1 MAIIGLG
8 NALTDILVQL
18 PDESILRELGV
29 ERGGMYLIDSRKHQ
43 QMMTRIGHLPQ
54 SIAAGGSAAN
64 MVGGVATLGTPAAY
78 VGHIGADATGEAFRR
93 CQQQKHIKPLLGVS
107 EATPSGKCISMV
119 LPDGERTMLTYLGA
133 ALEIDTRELTPE
145 NLRGNKVLFIEG
157 YLLNCPDVIEPAMQ
171 AAREAGVLVAL
182 DAASGAVLAVGA
194 QAKAYLGRTPQK
206 IRAVRPMK
214 DGVIA
219 DFDVTR
225 EMIAYFVSK
234 AIGRSRLFRPSM
246 VISIPSGITQ
256 VEKKAVIDAALL
268 AGAGEV
274 RLVEEPMAA
283 ALGADLPVQE
293 AVASMVLDIGGGTSE
308 VAVISLSAMSVTR
321 SLRIAGDVMNDAVR
335 RYMRDVFGIV
345 IGENSAER
353 LKIELGTAVPVDD
366 GRTAEV
372 MGKDAVLGTPKTV
385 SVSEAHVREA
395 LRDPLQAIAGAVLRA
410 LEMTPPELAA
420 DIYERG
426 MLLAGGGGLLRGLDQ
441 YLAAAAHIPVRVD
454 DDPLT
459 TVLRGSARAMRDKR
473 TYEDLFIN

>member
-1 MAIIGLG
+1 M
-8 NALTDILVQL
+8 D
-18 PDESILRELGV
+18 
-29 ERGGMYLIDSRKHQ
+29 
-43 QMMTRIGHLPQ
+43 
-54 SIAAGGSAAN
+54 
-64 MVGGVATLGTPAAY
+64 LGTAN
-78 VGHIGADATGEAFRR
+78 T
-93 CQQQKHIKPLLGVS
+93 LLS
-107 EATPSGKCISMV
+107 S
-119 LPDGERTMLTYLGA
+119 
-133 ALEIDTRELTPE
+133 
-145 NLRGNKVLFIEG
+145 
-157 YLLNCPDVIEPAMQ
+157 
-171 AAREAGVLVAL
+171 AREDLLVNEPSVVAL

-274 RLVEEPMAA
+274 RLIEEPMAA
-283 ALGADLPVQE
+283 ALGAGLPVQE

-321 SLRIAGDVMNDAVR
+321 SLRIAGDAMNDAVG

-353 LKIELGTAVPVDD
+353 LKIELGAAVPLDEE
-366 GRTAEV
+366 RSAQV
-372 MGKDAVLGTPKTV
+372 MGKDVVLGTPKTV
-385 SVSEAHVREA
+385 TVKEAHVREA
-395 LRDPLQAIAGAVLRA
+395 LRDSLQAIAGAVLRA
-410 LEMTPPELAA
+410 LEATPPELAA

-441 YLAAAAHIPVRVD
+441 YLSTAARIKVAVD
-454 DDPLT
+454 GDPLT
-459 TVLRGSARAMRDKR
+459 TVLRGSAAAMRNR
-473 TYEDLFIN
+473 ALYEDMFIN

>member
-1 MAIIGLG
+1 MFGFLRRFFAH
-8 NALTDILVQL
+8 DIAM
-18 PDESILRELGV
+18 D
-29 ERGGMYLIDSRKHQ
+29 
-43 QMMTRIGHLPQ
+43 
-54 SIAAGGSAAN
+54 
-64 MVGGVATLGTPAAY
+64 LGTAN
-78 VGHIGADATGEAFRR
+78 T
-93 CQQQKHIKPLLGVS
+93 LLS
-107 EATPSGKCISMV
+107 S
-119 LPDGERTMLTYLGA
+119 
-133 ALEIDTRELTPE
+133 
-145 NLRGNKVLFIEG
+145 
-157 YLLNCPDVIEPAMQ
+157 
-171 AAREAGVLVAL
+171 AREDMLVNEPSVVAL
-182 DAASGAVLAVGA
+182 DADSGAVLAVGA
-194 QAKAYLGRTPQK
+194 QAKAYLGRTPRK

-225 EMIAYFVSK
+225 EMIAYFVGK

-268 AGAGEV
+268 AGAGDV
-274 RLVEEPMAA
+274 RLIEEPMAA
-283 ALGADLPVQE
+283 ALGAGLPVQE

-308 VAVISLSAMSVTR
+308 VAVISLSAMSVTQ
-321 SLRIAGDVMNDAVR
+321 SLRIAGDAMNDAVR

-353 LKIELGTAVPVDD
+353 LKMELGTAVPVDD
-366 GRTAEV
+366 GRTADV
-372 MGKDAVLGTPKTV
+372 MGKDVVLGTPKTV
-385 SVSEAHVREA
+385 TVSEAHVREA
-395 LRDPLQAIAGAVLRA
+395 LSDSLQAIAGAVLRA

-441 YLAAAAHIPVRVD
+441 YLAAAARIRVTVD

-459 TVLRGSARAMRDKR
+459 TVLRGSATAMRDKT

>member
-1 MAIIGLG
+1 MFGFLRRFFAH
-8 NALTDILVQL
+8 DIAM
-18 PDESILRELGV
+18 D
-29 ERGGMYLIDSRKHQ
+29 
-43 QMMTRIGHLPQ
+43 
-54 SIAAGGSAAN
+54 
-64 MVGGVATLGTPAAY
+64 LGTAN
-78 VGHIGADATGEAFRR
+78 T
-93 CQQQKHIKPLLGVS
+93 LLS
-107 EATPSGKCISMV
+107 S
-119 LPDGERTMLTYLGA
+119 
-133 ALEIDTRELTPE
+133 
-145 NLRGNKVLFIEG
+145 
-157 YLLNCPDVIEPAMQ
+157 
-171 AAREAGVLVAL
+171 AREDMLVNEPSVVAL
-182 DAASGAVLAVGA
+182 DADSGAVLAVGA
-194 QAKAYLGRTPQK
+194 QAKAYLGRTPRK

-225 EMIAYFVSK
+225 EMIAYFVGK

-268 AGAGEV
+268 AGAEDV
-274 RLVEEPMAA
+274 RLIEEPMAA
-283 ALGADLPVQE
+283 ALGAGLPVQE

-308 VAVISLSAMSVTR
+308 VAVISLSAMSVTQ
-321 SLRIAGDVMNDAVR
+321 SLRIAGDAMNDAVR

-353 LKIELGTAVPVDD
+353 LKMELGTAVPVDD
-366 GRTAEV
+366 GRTADV
-372 MGKDAVLGTPKTV
+372 MGKDVVLGTPKTV
-385 SVSEAHVREA
+385 TVSEAHVREA
-395 LRDPLQAIAGAVLRA
+395 LSDSLQAIAGAVLRA

-441 YLAAAAHIPVRVD
+441 YLAAAARIRVTVD

-459 TVLRGSARAMRDKR
+459 TVLRGSATAMRDKT

>member
-1 MAIIGLG
+1 MFGFLRRFFAH
-8 NALTDILVQL
+8 DIAM
-18 PDESILRELGV
+18 D
-29 ERGGMYLIDSRKHQ
+29 
-43 QMMTRIGHLPQ
+43 
-54 SIAAGGSAAN
+54 
-64 MVGGVATLGTPAAY
+64 LGTANTLLST
-78 VGHIGADATGEAFRR
+78 ADED
-93 CQQQKHIKPLLGVS
+93 LLIN
-107 EATPSGKCISMV
+107 EPSV
-119 LPDGERTMLTYLGA
+119 
-133 ALEIDTRELTPE
+133 
-145 NLRGNKVLFIEG
+145 
-157 YLLNCPDVIEPAMQ
+157 
-171 AAREAGVLVAL
+171 VAL
-182 DAASGAVLAVGA
+182 DADSGAVLAVGA
-194 QAKAYLGRTPQK
+194 QAKAYLGRTPRK

-234 AIGRSRLFRPSM
+234 AIGRSRLFKPSM

-274 RLVEEPMAA
+274 RLIEEPMAA
-283 ALGADLPVQE
+283 ALGAGLPVQE

-321 SLRIAGDVMNDAVR
+321 SLRIAGDAMNDAVG

-353 LKIELGTAVPVDD
+353 LKIELGAAVPLDEE
-366 GRTAEV
+366 RSAQV

-385 SVSEAHVREA
+385 TVKEAHVREA
-395 LRDPLQAIAGAVLRA
+395 LRDSLQAIAGAVLRA
-410 LEMTPPELAA
+410 LEATPPELAA

-441 YLAAAAHIPVRVD
+441 YLSTAARIKVAVD
-454 DDPLT
+454 GDPLT
-459 TVLRGSARAMRDKR
+459 TVLRGSAAAMRNR
-473 TYEDLFIN
+473 ALYEDMFIN

>member
-1 MAIIGLG
+1 MFGF
-8 NALTDILVQL
+8 
-18 PDESILRELGV
+18 LRRFFAHDLA
-29 ERGGMYLIDSRKHQ
+29 MD
-43 QMMTRIGHLPQ
+43 
-54 SIAAGGSAAN
+54 
-64 MVGGVATLGTPAAY
+64 LGTAN
-78 VGHIGADATGEAFRR
+78 T
-93 CQQQKHIKPLLGVS
+93 LLS
-107 EATPSGKCISMV
+107 S
-119 LPDGERTMLTYLGA
+119 
-133 ALEIDTRELTPE
+133 
-145 NLRGNKVLFIEG
+145 
-157 YLLNCPDVIEPAMQ
+157 
-171 AAREAGVLVAL
+171 AREDLLVNEPSVVAL
-182 DAASGAVLAVGA
+182 DAVSGAVLAVGA

-283 ALGADLPVQE
+283 ALGAGLPVQE

-353 LKIELGTAVPVDD
+353 LKIELGTAVPMDD
-366 GRTAEV
+366 DRTAEV
-372 MGKDAVLGTPKTV
+372 VGKDAVLGTPKTV
-385 SVSEAHVREA
+385 CVSEAHVREA

-441 YLAAAAHIPVRVD
+441 YLSAAAHIPVRVD

-459 TVLRGSARAMRDKR
+459 TVLRGSARAMRDKNA
-473 TYEDLFIN
+473 YEDLFIN